1 MHKLFSRQLAKAT
14 AASGVVDVE
23 LLGELVDSAYQ
34 QTDRDRRRADRSISL
49 MVEELDAH
57 LRERERAA
65 DLLRAQ
71 KMTLG
76 RHHCGRLLAEQAV

>member
-1 MHKLFSRQLAKAT
+1 L
-14 AASGVVDVE
+14 
-23 LLGELVDSAYQ
+23 
-34 QTDRDRRRADRSISL
+34 I
-49 MVEELDAH
+49 VEELDAH
-57 LRERERAA
+57 LRERGRAA